1 MVIARVEVS
10 QLRVAGLL
18 QRPQAAHAERRSCRI
33 YGYIVESICSSSK
46 SYVIVYIS
54 SYLYLHKSPGR
65 LEVEPSRPPNDHS
78 AGSRSPALE

>member
-18 QRPQAAHAERRSCRI
+18 LRPQAAHAERRSCRI

-54 SYLYLHKSPGR
+54 SYFCFHKSPVR
-65 LEVEPSRPPNDHS
+65 REVERSELPGCHS